1 MSDWRTPKGVMG
13 NGKWV
18 MGKAGGTPPLHVE
31 KFILLPIPP
40 SPLPTPHLPIPPSP
54 PPLFRQAPEKA

>member
-1 MSDWRTPKGVMG
+1 MG

-31 KFILLPIPP
+31 KFILLPIPHSP
-40 SPLPTPHLPIPPSP
+40 SPHLPIPPSSFP
-54 PPLFRQAPEKA
+54 ASS